1 MSKHRSTAWRIGI
14 LLGASGLV
22 CGCASEQDPDLSSV
36 EPTSPEVTLENG
48 EAESQDSFAKNLS
61 MLEQAINNR
70 EDLSV
75 ERLDPPLNQTAATM
89 ESQPVSVLPDPPQ
102 ANLPTPVSVE
112 TEAELASADDDDA
125 TDAQP
130 VGDGLAV
137 GSAQP
142 PSLRDRIEVA
152 AREIGAALDEMGD
165 ARASELGS
173 MIRLAMVEAIHPGAF
188 EAVYGPLDEGAGSA
202 GLTTDELALVQT
214 ALELSTALHDELEAD
229 FVDVD
234 RIGALL
240 DGAVES
246 VRSQRLLEI
255 TDARLCLRVDN
266 FGVYREV
273 ERHDGRYKFVA
284 GRAHPAIVYCE
295 LDQFTRAPANRD
307 GVDGY
312 IVNVRQAL
320 EIYRIGT
327 EDARD
332 TESTLVW
339 QLDPQPVVD
348 FSRRQLRD
356 FFVVQ
361 VIELPSNLSVGSYR
375 MKIIATDV
383 ASGEVVEKATE
394 FDMVASRNAF
404 GKRADRTD
412 VFNPDR

>member
-14 LLGASGLV
+14 LLGASGLLW
-22 CGCASEQDPDLSSV
+22 GCADEKAPELATGLPS
-36 EPTSPEVTLENG
+36 SPEVSIDGLDTGAQDGFDEQFEMFQQAVLAG
-48 EAESQDSFAKNLS
+48 EPPAGDP
-61 MLEQAINNR
+61 
-70 EDLSV
+70 
-75 ERLDPPLNQTAATM
+75 DPPLDQTMATI
-89 ESQPVSVLPDPPQ
+89 ETQPVAVLPSPPQ

-112 TEAELASADDDDA
+112 GEPADADDRA
-125 TDAQP
+125 STEVEAL
-130 VGDGLAV
+130 GDGLAV

-234 RIGALL
+234 RVGALL

-273 ERHDGRYKFVA
+273 ERYDGRYKFVA

-383 ASGEVVEKATE
+383 ASGEVVEKAIE